1 MAKNKKKQHSITT
14 QITLT
19 IVGLVAGTVL
29 LCWLLNVT
37 LLEGYYTRYKQE
49 VLENG
54 FQQINAA
61 SEQGILNTSDY
72 DIDFEKICSNGNLT
86 ILIIT
91 SDGTVVRSST
101 NGVENLRMQFMEIIM
116 ASVQNDDMHLNMKVL
131 KATDNYVMGEKE
143 DTRLESDYLILWGT
157 LADGNLLLART
168 PLESIKESAQVS
180 NRLLMDV
187 GVVAVIVSGIIIF
200 FVTRRI
206 TNPILQLT
214 DISKKMAEFDFDAK
228 YEVKGDNEI
237 EQLGEHMNQLSEI
250 LERTIS
256 ELKSA
261 NNELKI
267 DIERRNRL
275 TR

>member
-1 MAKNKKKQHSITT
+1 M
-14 QITLT
+14 
-19 IVGLVAGTVL
+19 VL
-29 LCWLLNVT
+29 
-37 LLEGYYTRYKQE
+37 
-49 VLENG
+49 
-54 FQQINAA
+54 
-61 SEQGILNTSDY
+61 S
-72 DIDFEKICSNGNLT
+72 
-86 ILIIT
+86 
-91 SDGTVVRSST
+91 
-101 NGVENLRMQFMEIIM
+101 
-116 ASVQNDDMHLNMKVL
+116 
-131 KATDNYVMGEKE
+131 
-143 DTRLESDYLILWGT
+143 
-157 LADGNLLLART
+157 
-168 PLESIKESAQVS
+168 
-180 NRLLMDV
+180 
-187 GVVAVIVSGIIIF
+187 F

-206 TNPILQLT
+206 TNPILRLT

>member
-116 ASVQNDDMHLNMKVL
+116 ASVQNDDMHLN
-131 KATDNYVMGEKE
+131 
-143 DTRLESDYLILWGT
+143 ESTESKRQLCHGRKRGYQAGIGLSDSL
-157 LADGNLLLART
+157 GNPGRW
-168 PLESIKESAQVS
+168 
-180 NRLLMDV
+180 
-187 GVVAVIVSGIIIF
+187 
-200 FVTRRI
+200 
-206 TNPILQLT
+206 
-214 DISKKMAEFDFDAK
+214 
-228 YEVKGDNEI
+228 
-237 EQLGEHMNQLSEI
+237 
-250 LERTIS
+250 
-256 ELKSA
+256 
-261 NNELKI
+261 
-267 DIERRNRL
+267 
-275 TR
+275 

>member
-101 NGVENLRMQFMEIIM
+101 NGVENLRMQFMEIIVYSM
-116 ASVQNDDMHLNMKVL
+116 CII
-131 KATDNYVMGEKE
+131 G
-143 DTRLESDYLILWGT
+143 IL
-157 LADGNLLLART
+157 
-168 PLESIKESAQVS
+168 S
-180 NRLLMDV
+180 
-187 GVVAVIVSGIIIF
+187 F
-200 FVTRRI
+200 FVSDSF
-206 TNPILQLT
+206 N
-214 DISKKMAEFDFDAK
+214 
-228 YEVKGDNEI
+228 
-237 EQLGEHMNQLSEI
+237 
-250 LERTIS
+250 
-256 ELKSA
+256 
-261 NNELKI
+261 
-267 DIERRNRL
+267 RNIYVCLLYTSPSPRD
-275 TR
+275 

>member
-91 SDGTVVRSST
+91 SDGTVP
-101 NGVENLRMQFMEIIM
+101 
-116 ASVQNDDMHLNMKVL
+116 SVPFLYMYTLFHVQLHR
-131 KATDNYVMGEKE
+131 YY
-143 DTRLESDYLILWGT
+143 SIL
-157 LADGNLLLART
+157 A
-168 PLESIKESAQVS
+168 
-180 NRLLMDV
+180 
-187 GVVAVIVSGIIIF
+187 
-200 FVTRRI
+200 
-206 TNPILQLT
+206 
-214 DISKKMAEFDFDAK
+214 
-228 YEVKGDNEI
+228 
-237 EQLGEHMNQLSEI
+237 
-250 LERTIS
+250 
-256 ELKSA
+256 
-261 NNELKI
+261 
-267 DIERRNRL
+267 
-275 TR
+275 